1 VLAACVQDMQSRM
14 PSDPFEA
21 ELLMMAE
28 AVASGGRESD
38 SESEVS
44 DDENCKLKQML
55 KVVYV
60 LSCVKQPC

>member
-1 VLAACVQDMQSRM
+1 M